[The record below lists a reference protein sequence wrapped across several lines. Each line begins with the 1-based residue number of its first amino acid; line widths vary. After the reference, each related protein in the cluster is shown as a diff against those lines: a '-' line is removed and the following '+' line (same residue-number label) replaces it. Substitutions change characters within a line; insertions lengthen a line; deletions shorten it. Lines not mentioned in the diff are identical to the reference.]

1 MHTYYVLLCS
11 DEWVGMLI
19 CDDQLFHNLRILP
32 PSCLVCFLW
41 ILVLFSTLK
50 KNEEGSRILF
60 RHRESRILVKLTIL
74 SQLGVKVDP
83 ICG

>member
-50 KNEEGSRILF
+50 KGY
-60 RHRESRILVKLTIL
+60 HTV
-74 SQLGVKVDP
+74 VVDP
-83 ICG
+83 FNSEGYNNLVARKLKGYIALWLES

>member
-41 ILVLFSTLK
+41 IH
-50 KNEEGSRILF
+50 SRIIF
-60 RHRESRILVKLTIL
+60 DIEKKGEITAIS
-74 SQLGVKVDP
+74 
-83 ICG
+83 